1 MAPIPLLYR
10 IFFLYIDPIICLS
23 GIYLFFFDHHTFI
36 QNGVPGVISS
46 QVSPISTLSPLNN
59 YLITALGSYSVFVFV
74 MQIFLLHQFKDTP
87 RGLNIKIWRTVQF
100 GILLIDLG
108 LLYGVYVTDPK
119 AALDVSGWRI
129 GDWTNNAILGLVV
142 LVRSAFLV
150 GIGDVVVDV

>member
-1 MAPIPLLYR
+1 
-10 IFFLYIDPIICLS
+10 
-23 GIYLFFFDHHTFI
+23 
-36 QNGVPGVISS
+36 
-46 QVSPISTLSPLNN
+46 
-59 YLITALGSYSVFVFV
+59 